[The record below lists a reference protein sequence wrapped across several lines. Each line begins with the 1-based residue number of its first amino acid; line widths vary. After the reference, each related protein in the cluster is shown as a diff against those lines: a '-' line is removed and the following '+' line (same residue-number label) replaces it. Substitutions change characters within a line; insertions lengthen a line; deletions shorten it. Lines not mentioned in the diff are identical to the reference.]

1 MIACACCAS
10 PAYLAARGTPST
22 PGDLAGHDCII
33 YESILAPDAWR
44 FVRDKMEI
52 SISVRPR
59 LVVSNV
65 EAACDA
71 ARADIGIA
79 RVFFHH
85 VATSIKAGTLV
96 TVLDDFETKPLP
108 VSLLYA
114 AGRFL
119 PIKVRAFF
127 DFAAPRLK
135 VRLARG

>member
-1 MIACACCAS
+1 MGMLPMIACACCAS

-108 VSLLYA
+108 VNLLYT
-114 AGRFL
+114 AG
-119 PIKVRAFF
+119 
-127 DFAAPRLK
+127 
-135 VRLARG
+135 